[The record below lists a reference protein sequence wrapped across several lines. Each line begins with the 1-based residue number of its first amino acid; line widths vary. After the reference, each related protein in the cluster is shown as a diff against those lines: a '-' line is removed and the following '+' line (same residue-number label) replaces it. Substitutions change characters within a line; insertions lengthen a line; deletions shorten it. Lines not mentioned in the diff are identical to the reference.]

1 MQNQPHWRRL
11 LLRTE
16 ESANRYEEAI
26 KSRTPT
32 VGCNL
37 CSDHD
42 STLQEFSHF
51 VLMKNKFPYDRYF
64 TKSDMIVAKRHVTEL
79 ELNQEER
86 TELAE
91 IKKVLSDSYDSLI
104 EHLPKQKSIPGHYH
118 LHVIEFKRPV

>member
-1 MQNQPHWRRL
+1 
-11 LLRTE
+11 
-16 ESANRYEEAI
+16 
-26 KSRTPT
+26 
-32 VGCNL
+32 
-37 CSDHD
+37 
-42 STLQEFSHF
+42 
-51 VLMKNKFPYDRYF
+51 
-64 TKSDMIVAKRHVTEL
+64 MIVAKRHVTEL